1 MTSSTAS
8 TATPILV
15 PSNSVDGAAGD
26 VAKPPVGASLVPSSE
41 VHDSDD
47 DDDVSVDVSSTLAG
61 LTVDQLVALEA
72 AGGDQA
78 KIAAAIGESGAAVVA
93 APVIDEDDDGAA
105 AAPVAPAAVPA
116 GDAAAGGKSSPRLSI
131 KGLTDDDAAMT
142 RAAVSAVKEG
152 RFATIIDAMVGL
164 YPDKMPAGGTGAPV
178 AVPAA
183 QVAAPVASEPAVLEP
198 SADLVTLRENV
209 TSIDAQIDEANAAFD
224 TFKANQLLRERQDLV
239 RKLDR
244 EEMKFEQQAQQFAAF
259 EAGVDAS
266 TNRAM
271 AAYPDLGVE
280 GSAAFSAVED
290 AIILARAKG
299 DDIFNSSDW
308 PEQIAKRTLERLSGN
323 PGAVQNSPMKPAP
336 AAQIPA
342 PLPTGVRMPG
352 SLVGSGAQ
360 AAQLSAISAAAEL
373 ESMGSDEQVI
383 RALELADRRLA
394 GR

>member
-1 MTSSTAS
+1 MTSSTAP

-15 PSNSVDGAAGD
+15 PSNAVDGAAGD
-26 VAKPPVGASLVPSSE
+26 VAKPPVGASLVPSSQVVE
-41 VHDSDD
+41 SDD
-47 DDDVSVDVSSTLAG
+47 DDDVSVDVRGTLDG

-93 APVIDEDDDGAA
+93 ATVIDEDDDGAA
-105 AAPVAPAAVPA
+105 AAPVAPAVVPA
-116 GDAAAGGKSSPRLSI
+116 GDAAAGAKSSPRLSI

-164 YPDKMPAGGTGAPV
+164 YSDKMPAGATGAPV
-178 AVPAA
+178 AAPAVEA
-183 QVAAPVASEPAVLEP
+183 AAPVVSEPAVLEP
-198 SADLVTLRENV
+198 SAELVALRDQV
-209 TSIDAQIDEANAAFD
+209 ATIDAQIDEANSTFD
-224 TFKANQLLRERQDLV
+224 TFKANQLLRERQDLI

-244 EEMKFEQQAQQFAAF
+244 EEMKFEQEAQQFAAF

-266 TNRAM
+266 TERAM

-299 DDIFNSSDW
+299 DDIFNQSDW
-308 PEQIAKRTLERLSGN
+308 PEQIAKRTLERLSGT
-323 PGAVQNSPMKPAP
+323 PGAVQNSPTKPAP

-342 PLPTGVRMPG
+342 PLPIGVRMPG

-360 AAQLSAISAAAEL
+360 AEQLNAISAAAEL
-373 ESMGSDEQVI
+373 EKMSPDERI
-383 RALELADRRLA
+383 RALELADQRLA

>member
-1 MTSSTAS
+1 MISSTAP

-15 PSNSVDGAAGD
+15 PSNSIEGGGGD
-26 VAKPPVGASLVPSSE
+26 IAKPPVGGNLVPSSQVTE
-41 VHDSDD
+41 SDD
-47 DDDVSVDVSSTLAG
+47 DDDVSVDVRGTLDG

-105 AAPVAPAAVPA
+105 AAPVAPAVVPA

-178 AVPAA
+178 AAPV
-183 QVAAPVASEPAVLEP
+183 VEGAAPVTSEPAVLEP
-198 SADLVTLRENV
+198 SAELVALREQV
-209 TSIDAQIDEANAAFD
+209 TTIDAQIDAANTVFD

-266 TNRAM
+266 TDRAM
-271 AAYPDLGVE
+271 ALYPELSVE

-299 DDIFNSSDW
+299 DDIFNQSDW
-308 PEQIAKRTLERLSGN
+308 PEQIAKRTLDRLPGTT
-323 PGAVQNSPMKPAP
+323 GAVQNSPIKPAP

-360 AAQLSAISAAAEL
+360 AEQLNAISAAAEL
-373 ESMGSDEQVI
+373 EKMSPDEQI

-394 GR
+394 GH

>member
-1 MTSSTAS
+1 MTSSTAP

-15 PSNSVDGAAGD
+15 PSNAVDGAAGD
-26 VAKPPVGASLVPSSE
+26 VAKPPVGGNLVPSSQVTE
-41 VHDSDD
+41 SDD
-47 DDDVSVDVSSTLAG
+47 DDDVSVDVRGTLDG

-93 APVIDEDDDGAA
+93 APAIDEDDDGAA
-105 AAPVAPAAVPA
+105 AAPVAPAVVPA

-164 YPDKMPAGGTGAPV
+164 YPDKMPAGGTGGAPV
-178 AVPAA
+178 AAPAVEA
-183 QVAAPVASEPAVLEP
+183 AAPVVSEPAVLEP
-198 SADLVTLRENV
+198 SAELVALRDQV
-209 TSIDAQIDEANAAFD
+209 ATIDSQIDEANSAFD

-266 TNRAM
+266 TARAM

-299 DDIFNSSDW
+299 DDIFNQSDW
-308 PEQIAKRTLERLSGN
+308 PEQIAKRTLDRLSGT
-323 PGAVQNSPMKPAP
+323 PGAVQNSPTKPAP

-360 AAQLSAISAAAEL
+360 AEQLNAISAAAEL
-373 ESMGSDEQVI
+373 EKMSPDEQI